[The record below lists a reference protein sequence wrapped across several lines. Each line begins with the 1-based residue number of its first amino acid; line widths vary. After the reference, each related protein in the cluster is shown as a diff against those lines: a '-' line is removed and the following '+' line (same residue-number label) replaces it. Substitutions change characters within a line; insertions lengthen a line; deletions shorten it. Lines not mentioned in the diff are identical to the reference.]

1 MNTKRI
7 TEFGLLLSVSL
18 VLAYFESLLPVMIA
32 VPGVKLGL
40 ANIVT
45 MLVLY
50 RSGLKNAFF
59 FMALRVVTAGI
70 LFSGITGIL
79 YSFAGG
85 LLSILVMGLAK
96 RFSFFS
102 AFGVSILGAV
112 FHNAGQI
119 IIAVFV
125 IENIHVLY
133 YFPILCLSGIL
144 SGFLTGYLSF
154 LLFQKYNKFF

>member
-1 MNTKRI
+1 MT
-7 TEFGLLLSVSL
+7 
-18 VLAYFESLLPVMIA
+18 
-32 VPGVKLGL
+32 
-40 ANIVT
+40 
-45 MLVLY
+45 
-50 RSGLKNAFF
+50 
-59 FMALRVVTAGI
+59 LRVVMAGF
-70 LFSGITGIL
+70 LFSGIVGIL

-85 LLSILVMGLAK
+85 LLSILVMSLAK

-102 AFGVSILGAV
+102 TFGVSILGAV

-125 IENIHVLY
+125 IENIHILY
-133 YFPILCLSGIL
+133 YFPVLCLSGIV